1 MPDWDFPGH
10 PVVEISPS
18 SSGSVGSI
26 PGQEA
31 KISHASQLKNP
42 KTSNRSKIVTNS
54 MKTLKMVHIKKKR
67 KKSLKQQQQK
77 AFVNQ
82 INMKK

>member
-31 KISHASQLKNP
+31 KISHASQPKNP

-54 MKTLKMVHIKKKR
+54 MKTLKMVHIKKK
-67 KKSLKQQQQK
+67 KKK
-77 AFVNQ
+77 A
-82 INMKK
+82 